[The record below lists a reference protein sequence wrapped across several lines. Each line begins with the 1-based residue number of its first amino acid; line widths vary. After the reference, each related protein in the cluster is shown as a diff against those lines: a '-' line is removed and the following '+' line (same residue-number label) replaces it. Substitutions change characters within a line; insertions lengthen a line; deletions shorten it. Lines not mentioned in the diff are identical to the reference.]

1 MTVSPKNKC
10 WECGKY
16 LVVNVKGKG
25 CQRVYDTHSSKIY
38 GYACKPYCIAI
49 DDGEKI

>member
-1 MTVSPKNKC
+1 MTISPKNKC
-10 WECGKY
+10 WECGKH
-16 LVVNVKGKG
+16 LVVNVKGKAWHIV
-25 CQRVYDTHSSKIY
+25 CDKHSSKIY